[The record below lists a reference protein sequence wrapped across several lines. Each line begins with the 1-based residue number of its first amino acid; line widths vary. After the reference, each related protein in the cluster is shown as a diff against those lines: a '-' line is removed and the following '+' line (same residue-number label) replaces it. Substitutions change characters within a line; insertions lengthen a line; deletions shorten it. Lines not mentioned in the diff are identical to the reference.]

1 MPHSLQQQL
10 DDFLAFATGDVLV
23 WHDLTGAAHELGRR
37 LDLPDDVKLYVEA
50 DTPRFELICAL
61 NNIAPDERAFVI
73 RTRRHR
79 VEEEDWLADIEARA
93 ENFEPDL
100 SALPRSERSELNR
113 ALHAIKRKQDEA
125 RWEMATKR
133 KHEEREK
140 RRAANRQAWWNHR
153 YGIDAPT
160 ESSSATAKP
169 AASKAPEKD
178 PEPRTEPILTESWYA
193 RDAFH
198 KALERTGIAASSDD
212 EVAAAAIAAGYALF
226 ADCAI
231 RGDHDSPADYYR
243 TLFAAPLVTHD
254 SLPKDMLSA
263 SSFKSYL
270 SSAQAAGTVFDY
282 DKDTWIT
289 AAGLQELEISRADLD
304 TFAKESVAASVAAGI
319 PQFTVP
325 WLRANAAGIAL
336 LAYDLSDIFYESV
349 LLSRKRFCTRGHL
362 GGRRIFAEPHTQA
375 RGRDLVTSLLERESS
390 LDIDELCEILTEE
403 YDIGI
408 TIPQLVSLIR
418 ATNLFYSPEFDRV
431 YVSHD
436 QFIREVE

>member
-23 WHDLTGAAHELGRR
+23 WHDLTGAAHELGPR

-79 VEEEDWLADIEARA
+79 VEEDDWLADIEARA

-100 SALPRSERSELNR
+100 TGLSLVDIEPF
-113 ALHAIKRKQDEA
+113 
-125 RWEMATKR
+125 ATPPDPTAP
-133 KHEEREK
+133 EERVHDIELS
-140 RRAANRQAWWNHR
+140 AETEHTGQEMQTFQTGLADAWYTRN
-153 YGIDAPT
+153 
-160 ESSSATAKP
+160 
-169 AASKAPEKD
+169 
-178 PEPRTEPILTESWYA
+178 
-193 RDAFH
+193 AFRE
-198 KALERTGIAASSDD
+198 ALERAGIAASSDD
-212 EVAAAAIAAGYALF
+212 EIAAAAAAAGYALF

-231 RGDHDSPADYYR
+231 RGDHDSPAEYYR

-270 SSAQAAGTVFDY
+270 SGAQAAGAVFDY
-282 DKDTWIT
+282 DRDTWIT
-289 AAGLQELEISRADLD
+289 TAGLQELEISRVDLD

-336 LAYDLSDIFYESV
+336 LAYGLSDIFYESV

-390 LDIDELCEILTEE
+390 LDIDELCEILAEE

-418 ATNLFYSPEFDRV
+418 ATNLFYSPELDRV

>member
-10 DDFLAFATGDVLV
+10 DDFLAFAAGDVLV
-23 WHDLTGAAHELGRR
+23 WHDLTGAAYELGRR

-73 RTRRHR
+73 RPRRHR
-79 VEEEDWLADIEARA
+79 VEEDDWLADIEARA

-100 SALPRSERSELNR
+100 NALPRSERSELNR
-113 ALHAIKRKQDEA
+113 ALHAIKRKQDEI
-125 RWEMATKR
+125 RWEIAAKR
-133 KHEEREK
+133 KHEERDN
-140 RRAANRQAWWNHR
+140 RRTANRQAWWHHH

-160 ESSSATAKP
+160 ESSSAIAKS

-178 PEPRTEPILTESWYA
+178 PEPRTEPILTENWYA
-193 RDAFH
+193 RDAFRE
-198 KALERTGIAASSDD
+198 ALERTGIAASSDD
-212 EVAAAAIAAGYALF
+212 EITAATAAAGYTLF

-231 RGDHDSPADYYR
+231 RGDHDSPAEYYR

-254 SLPKDMLSA
+254 NLPKDMLSV

-270 SSAQAAGTVFDY
+270 SSAQAAGAVFDY
-282 DKDTWIT
+282 DEDTWIT
-289 AAGLQELEISRADLD
+289 TAGLQELEINRAELD
-304 TFAKESVAASVAAGI
+304 AFAQEAVAASVAAGI

-325 WLRANAAGIAL
+325 WLRTNATGIAL

-375 RGRDLVTSLLERESS
+375 RGRDLAASLLMRESS
-390 LDIDELCEILTEE
+390 LDFDELLEILVDE
-403 YDIGI
+403 YGIGI
-408 TIPQLVSLIR
+408 TVTQLVQLIR
-418 ATNLFYSPEFDRV
+418 TTNLFYSPELNRV

>member
-23 WHDLTGAAHELGRR
+23 WHDPTGAACELGRR

-61 NNIAPDERAFVI
+61 NNIAPDERALVI
-73 RTRRHR
+73 RARRHR
-79 VEEEDWLADIEARA
+79 VEEDDWLADIEARA

-100 SALPRSERSELNR
+100 AGLPPVDLESPAAFSET
-113 ALHAIKRKQDEA
+113 
-125 RWEMATKR
+125 MAP
-133 KHEEREK
+133 EERAHDIELS
-140 RRAANRQAWWNHR
+140 AEAEHTGQELQTSQIEPADAWYTR
-153 YGIDAPT
+153 
-160 ESSSATAKP
+160 E
-169 AASKAPEKD
+169 
-178 PEPRTEPILTESWYA
+178 
-193 RDAFH
+193 AFCD
-198 KALERTGIAASSDD
+198 ALERTGIAASSDD
-212 EVAAAAIAAGYALF
+212 EMAAAAAAVGYALF

-231 RGDHDSPADYYR
+231 RGDHDSPAEYYR

-254 SLPKDMLSA
+254 SLTKGMLSA

-270 SSAQAAGTVFDY
+270 SGAQAAGTVFDY

-289 AAGLQELEISRADLD
+289 TAGLQELEISRADLD
-304 TFAKESVAASVAAGI
+304 AFAKESMAASMAAGI

-418 ATNLFYSPEFDRV
+418 ATNLFYSPELDRV

>member
-23 WHDLTGAAHELGRR
+23 WHDLTGAAYELGRR
-37 LDLPDDVKLYVEA
+37 LNLPDDVKLYVET

-73 RTRRHR
+73 RARRHR
-79 VEEEDWLADIEARA
+79 VEEDDWLADIEARA

-100 SALPRSERSELNR
+100 AGLSLVDIEP
-113 ALHAIKRKQDEA
+113 
-125 RWEMATKR
+125 
-133 KHEEREK
+133 
-140 RRAANRQAWWNHR
+140 
-153 YGIDAPT
+153 
-160 ESSSATAKP
+160 SATP
-169 AASKAPEKD
+169 SDPTAPEECAHD
-178 PEPRTEPILTESWYA
+178 IELSAEAEQTEQDLQTSQIEPAGVWYT
-193 RDAFH
+193 REAFRE
-198 KALERTGIAASSDD
+198 ALKRAGIAASSDG
-212 EVAAAAIAAGYALF
+212 EIAAATAAGYTLF
-226 ADCAI
+226 ADCVI
-231 RGDHDSPADYYR
+231 RGDHDSPAEYYR
-243 TLFAAPLVTHD
+243 MLFAAPLVTHD
-254 SLPKDMLSA
+254 SLPTDMLSA

-270 SSAQAAGTVFDY
+270 SSAQAAGTVFGY

-289 AAGLQELEISRADLD
+289 TAGLQELEISRADLD
-304 TFAKESVAASVAAGI
+304 AFAKESVAASVAAGI

-325 WLRANAAGIAL
+325 WLRANAPGIAL
-336 LAYDLSDIFYESV
+336 LAYGLSDIFYESV

-403 YDIGI
+403 YDIDI

-418 ATNLFYSPEFDRV
+418 ATNLFYSPELDRV

>member
-1 MPHSLQQQL
+1 MPLTLQQQL

-23 WHDLTGAAHELGRR
+23 WHDLTGAAYELGRR

-73 RTRRHR
+73 RPRRHR
-79 VEEEDWLADIEARA
+79 VEEDDWLADIEARA

-100 SALPRSERSELNR
+100 TELSPVD
-113 ALHAIKRKQDEA
+113 IEPSSKPSD
-125 RWEMATKR
+125 
-133 KHEEREK
+133 
-140 RRAANRQAWWNHR
+140 
-153 YGIDAPT
+153 PT
-160 ESSSATAKP
+160 
-169 AASKAPEKD
+169 APEEHVRD
-178 PEPRTEPILTESWYA
+178 IEPFAEVKQTGLELQTSQIELTDAWYT
-193 RDAFH
+193 RDAFRE
-198 KALERTGIAASSDD
+198 ALERAGITASSDD
-212 EVAAAAIAAGYALF
+212 EIAAATAAGYALF

-231 RGDHDSPADYYR
+231 RGDHDSPAEYYR

-270 SSAQAAGTVFDY
+270 SSAQAAGAVFNY
-282 DKDTWIT
+282 DEDTWIT
-289 AAGLQELEISRADLD
+289 TAGLQELEIDRADLD
-304 TFAKESVAASVAAGI
+304 AFAQEAVTASVSAGI

-375 RGRDLVTSLLERESS
+375 RGRDLVASLLMRESS
-390 LDIDELCEILTEE
+390 LDFDELLEILVDECG
-403 YDIGI
+403 IGI
-408 TIPQLVSLIR
+408 TVTQLVQLIR
-418 ATNLFYSPEFDRV
+418 TTNLFYSPELNRV

>member
-23 WHDLTGAAHELGRR
+23 WHDPTGAAYELGRR
-37 LDLPDDVKLYVEA
+37 LNLPDDVKLYVEA

-61 NNIAPDERAFVI
+61 NNIAPDERVFVI
-73 RTRRHR
+73 RARRHR
-79 VEEEDWLADIEARA
+79 VEEDDWLADIEARA

-100 SALPRSERSELNR
+100 AGLPPVDLESPATLSET
-113 ALHAIKRKQDEA
+113 
-125 RWEMATKR
+125 M
-133 KHEEREK
+133 
-140 RRAANRQAWWNHR
+140 
-153 YGIDAPT
+153 
-160 ESSSATAKP
+160 
-169 AASKAPEKD
+169 APEECAHD
-178 PEPRTEPILTESWYA
+178 IELSAEAEQTGQELQTSQIELTDAWYA
-193 RDAFH
+193 SDAFH

-212 EVAAAAIAAGYALF
+212 EIAAAATAAGYALF

-231 RGDHDSPADYYR
+231 RGNHDSPAEYYR
-243 TLFAAPLVTHD
+243 ALFAAPLVTHD
-254 SLPKDMLSA
+254 SLPEDMLSA
-263 SSFKSYL
+263 PSFKSYL

-289 AAGLQELEISRADLD
+289 TAGLQELEISRADLD
-304 TFAKESVAASVAAGI
+304 AFAKESVATSVAAGI

-336 LAYDLSDIFYESV
+336 LAYSLSDIFYESV

-418 ATNLFYSPEFDRV
+418 ATNLFYSPELDRV

-436 QFIREVE
+436 QFGREVE